1 MKVMKVL
8 ITKPVV
14 VGIREGDEEA
24 THAEPGEIYEMD
36 TRHGTNIV
44 AVEKGI
50 DITKFPA
57 DKVKEL
63 QEGFAKAK
71 KKAEEAA
78 KAAEKLQ
85 TREPQVQNRDPGR

>member
-8 ITKPVV
+8 ITRPVV

-24 THAEPGEIYEMD
+24 THAEPGQVFEMD

-50 DITKFPA
+50 DITKLPA

-63 QEGFAKAK
+63 QDGIAKAK

-78 KAAEKLQ
+78 KAAE
-85 TREPQVQNRDPGR
+85 RVQNREPKVGNRDPET